1 MVVPVGKN
9 IPPVVESAYVNCPVV
24 AGITTVTLDAV
35 STGLTSTVPS
45 AGAFS
50 RKPILDN
57 RPNRTSR
64 NGDSSACV
72 NRDRPCRHG
81 I

>member
-1 MVVPVGKN
+1 
-9 IPPVVESAYVNCPVV
+9 
-24 AGITTVTLDAV
+24 VTLDAV